1 MFLVPITKVVV
12 RLGSSILGD
21 DYVILASSAPTT
33 PDNWRPWVLHVCSRD
48 LRLEINPMTLVN
60 VRPMRARVPPEAP
73 TLANA
78 QPIDEAPH
86 FALDEGLTARC
97 GLCNPGVLQLN
108 PKSHRVHSKAQIK
121 KIARSIEV
129 SGNLDPV
136 IADERWVILSGH
148 GRLEAVRHLGRSS
161 IPVLQIFGLSDAK
174 KLAFLHADNRIAED
188 ARWDREA
195 LAIDLPEMKAL
206 LAEADIDL
214 TDLGFE
220 VLELDQLAAD
230 FSDRDGD
237 PDDEIDEAILN
248 APPVLQLGDLMVLGG
263 HRLSVDDA
271 RDAAALDRLCGDDRV
286 SAAFL
291 DPPYNLS
298 VCDIGGRGR
307 VSHPEF
313 AHASGEM
320 TPAEFIAFLIAATG
334 NAARV
339 SRPGAVHFVCMD
351 WRHIRELLEA
361 AETVYDAYLN
371 LVVWN
376 KTSAGQGSPYR
387 SQHELIGVFR
397 VGDEPHRDN
406 VQKGRFGRNRTNV
419 WTYPGANTF
428 GSSRLKDL
436 ADHPTVKPTRL
447 VAEALKDC
455 TRRGE
460 TVLDTFVGSGTTI
473 LAAEMTGR
481 CARAMEI
488 EPRYADVAVRRWQ
501 ALSGRDAIHTESG
514 LSFNELQQR
523 RATPPQAA
531 SPPRART
538 RTRSP

>member
-12 RLGSSILGD
+12 RLGSSILGG

-60 VRPMRARVPPEAP
+60 VRPMRARIPPEAP
-73 TLANA
+73 ALANS

-136 IADERWVILSGH
+136 IADERLVILSGH

-220 VLELDQLAAD
+220 VLELDQLVAD
-230 FSDRDGD
+230 FEDNDAE
-237 PDDEIDEAILN
+237 PDDEIDDAILT
-248 APPVLQLGDLMVLGG
+248 APPVLQMGDLVQLGA
-263 HRLSVDDA
+263 HRLLVGDA
-271 RDAAALDRLCGDDRV
+271 CDAAALDRLCGDEKV

-298 VCDIGGRGR
+298 VREIGGRGR
-307 VSHPEF
+307 VKHPEF

-320 TPAEFIAFLIAATG
+320 TAPEFVAFLEYAAG

-339 SRPGAVHFVCMD
+339 SEAGAVHFVCMD
-351 WRHIRELLEA
+351 WRHIRELIEA
-361 AETVYDAYLN
+361 GNAVYGAYLN

-376 KTSAGQGSPYR
+376 KTNAGQGTPYR

-406 VQKGRFGRNRTNV
+406 VQKGRLGRNRTNV

-428 GSSRLKDL
+428 GSSRLQDL

-455 TRRGE
+455 TCRGDA
-460 TVLDTFVGSGTTI
+460 VLDTFAGSGTTI
-473 LAAEMTGR
+473 LAAETIGR

-488 EPRYADVAVRRWQ
+488 EPRYADIAVRRWQ
-501 ALSGRDAIHTESG
+501 KMSGQDAVHAETG
-514 LSFNELQQR
+514 LTYADLQRQR
-523 RATPPQAA
+523 A
-531 SPPRART
+531 SSAPRPRV